1 MDRCGTPTSATDS
14 HDLLEHWAGWAPVAS
29 AVLDAD
35 LVCRWANPRFADLAG
50 ATPQAAGGR
59 PLSSLLALD
68 PDHLLRLR
76 RVATGGL
83 EARFT
88 VVVPPAQVPG
98 GDVPLQAE
106 RWRLHAFPV
115 HHDDDALVGIVA
127 VDVTDDAGLDLAD
140 PVPVVEAVGTPHAV
154 ADPGARTRRAGP

>member
-1 MDRCGTPTSATDS
+1 MDRCGTSSSATDG

-50 ATPQAAGGR
+50 ATPEAAGGR

-76 RVATGGL
+76 MVATGGL

-88 VVVPPAQVPG
+88 VVAPPAQVPG
-98 GDVPLQAE
+98 VDAVLQAE

-115 HHDDDALVGIVA
+115 HHEGTALVGIVA

-140 PVPVVEAVGTPHAV
+140 PEPAVQTADALHAV
-154 ADPGARTRRAGP
+154 DDAPASARRARS

>member
-1 MDRCGTPTSATDS
+1 MDRCGTPSSSTDG

-50 ATPQAAGGR
+50 ATPEAADGR

-68 PDHLLRLR
+68 PDQLLRLR
-76 RVATGGL
+76 TVATGGL

-115 HHDDDALVGIVA
+115 HHDGTVLVGLVA

-140 PVPVVEAVGTPHAV
+140 PAPSVEV
-154 ADPGARTRRAGP
+154 ADSLHPVDAAPAGARRAGS